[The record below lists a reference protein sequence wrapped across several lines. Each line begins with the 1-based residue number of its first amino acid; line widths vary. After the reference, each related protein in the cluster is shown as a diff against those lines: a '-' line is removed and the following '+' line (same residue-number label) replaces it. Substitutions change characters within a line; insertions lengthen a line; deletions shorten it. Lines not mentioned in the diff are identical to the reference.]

1 MMAARRSR
9 RLNEWFD
16 RFGVESEHEPVPP
29 VGFYLFEFGWIQM
42 SVTDSRMESLSSSSS
57 PSSTPSASSSSWE
70 GGDRE
75 MLSGSGGGSVASHVR
90 ACDLHQVID
99 SNGLPADGGS
109 DAEALSVEG
118 EGRDEIVL
126 ASEIDRANQTDF
138 CEPRSGPGPVR
149 LKGRARFEAWLET
162 LVSRNRFCHKIL
174 SRIYLPL
181 AFHSGLRMKEVDS
194 NTYTYILPFRR
205 FNKNW
210 YKAMAGAALVAN
222 SEISAGLYLMR
233 EIRGRWT
240 VVCRH
245 MSYRFLRPCFG
256 PAIYRITP
264 VQDLATM
271 MATGAEFNVDLVI
284 DIIQQAAQSR
294 ARQPKVGR
302 CNITFH
308 VTPKDPDG
316 NLKLHKRHLLRAR
329 KKMRDGT

>member
-1 MMAARRSR
+1 
-9 RLNEWFD
+9 
-16 RFGVESEHEPVPP
+16 
-29 VGFYLFEFGWIQM
+29 
-42 SVTDSRMESLSSSSS
+42 MESLSSSSS
-57 PSSTPSASSSSWE
+57 SSSIAPAASSSSRDGADCE
-70 GGDRE
+70 PGP
-75 MLSGSGGGSVASHVR
+75 GGGGGASHVR
-90 ACDLHQVID
+90 AGDLHQVID
-99 SNGLPADGGS
+99 ANGLPTEGGGDG
-109 DAEALSVEG
+109 EAHSVCG
-118 EGRDEIVL
+118 EGREEIVL

-233 EIRGRWT
+233 EIKGRWT

-264 VQDLATM
+264 VQDLAAM
-271 MATGAEFNVDLVI
+271 MSAGAEFNVDLVI
-284 DIIQQAAQSR
+284 DIIQQAAQHR

-329 KKMRDGT
+329 KKIRDGA